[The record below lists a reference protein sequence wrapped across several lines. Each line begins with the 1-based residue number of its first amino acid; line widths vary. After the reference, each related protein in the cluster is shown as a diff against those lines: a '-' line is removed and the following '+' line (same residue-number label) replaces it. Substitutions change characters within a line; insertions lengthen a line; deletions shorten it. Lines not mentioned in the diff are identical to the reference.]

1 MKIKNLNQTHLL
13 TFLLIASILALSG
26 AYISQYFFG
35 MQPCQLCF
43 WQRKP
48 FWIIIILAS
57 VFLVIPNLRKYQ
69 NWGIK
74 IVVLL
79 LLINAGIAL
88 YHTGV
93 EQKWF
98 KGLESCSSISEQ
110 PTSLEDLKLA
120 LKKTKAVRCDKPQFA
135 FLHLSMA
142 AWNVLYCLGLAVLVF
157 FAGVLRKR
165 DLI

>member
-1 MKIKNLNQTHLL
+1 MIIKNLNQKQLL
-13 TFLLIASILALSG
+13 IFLLFASIFALSG
-26 AYISQYFFG
+26 AYISQYIFG

-48 FWIIIILAS
+48 FWAIIILAS
-57 VFLVIPNLRKYQ
+57 LFLTIPYLKKYQ

-74 IVVLL
+74 IAVFL
-79 LLINAGIAL
+79 LLINAGIAF

-98 KGLESCSSISEQ
+98 QGLDSCSATTIKND
-110 PTSLEDLKLA
+110 SLEDLKMALA
-120 LKKTKAVRCDKPQFA
+120 NTKAVRCDTPQFI

-142 AWNVLYCLGLAVLVF
+142 AWNVFYCLGLA
-157 FAGVLRKR
+157 
-165 DLI
+165 LIAVGFNRRIKL

>member
-1 MKIKNLNQTHLL
+1 MKIENLNQKHLL
-13 TFLLIASILALSG
+13 IFLLTASIFALSG
-26 AYISQYFFG
+26 AYISQYLFG

-48 FWIIIILAS
+48 FWIVIVLAS
-57 VFLVIPNLRKYQ
+57 VFLAIPNLKKYQ
-69 NWGIK
+69 NWAIG

-79 LLINAGIAL
+79 LLVNAGIAF

-98 KGLESCSSISEQ
+98 KGLDSCSSISEQ

-120 LKKTKAVRCDKPQFA
+120 LEQTKAVRCDKPQFV

-142 AWNVLYCLGLAVLVF
+142 TWNMLYCLWLAVLVMLV
-157 FAGVLRKR
+157 GVFKKR
-165 DLI
+165 D

>member
-1 MKIKNLNQTHLL
+1 MKIKNLNQKHLL
-13 TFLLIASILALSG
+13 IFLLATSVLALSG

-48 FWIIIILAS
+48 FWIIIVLAS
-57 VFLVIPNLRKYQ
+57 IFLVIPNLKKYQ
-69 NWGIK
+69 NWAIR
-74 IVVLL
+74 IAVLL
-79 LLINAGIAL
+79 LLINSGIAF

-98 KGLESCSSISEQ
+98 KGLDSCSSISKQ

-120 LKKTKAVRCDKPQFA
+120 LE
-135 FLHLSMA
+135 
-142 AWNVLYCLGLAVLVF
+142 
-157 FAGVLRKR
+157 
-165 DLI
+165 